1 MVAGASWA
9 RVPCGCTGGGKG
21 GERGKSGASH
31 GFGCV
36 PHRATL
42 KPLPDHVFGP
52 PPDLSPS
59 LRAACDVVWPPTP
72 VSVAVFLLQRYLGFA
87 LGSGLQ
93 GNPEVRLGRGARV
106 LNARRHC
113 ELRTGERLCLPLAG
127 PGLPFLF
134 PRLMDDSS
142 TPPCVTPF
150 LAISGENPWHA
161 RWPRLLTGGL
171 GTKRNK
177 GRAAQCME
185 GTVQAQRG
193 QGAESQRAPGP
204 TLALEAEHAWPPVPA
219 TAPHQRERRPSPEA
233 LSLLPQARVWASSPQ
248 STVHSRDPAHRRL
261 ARDRA

>member
-1 MVAGASWA
+1 MTRSWSSEVSRGQA
-9 RVPCGCTGGGKG
+9 HGGRSQLGTCPLRLHRRGQGRGKG
-21 GERGKSGASH
+21 QVWSQPWVWLCPPPGHAETFAWPRVWA
-31 GFGCV
+31 
-36 PHRATL
+36 P
-42 KPLPDHVFGP
+42 P

-59 LRAACDVVWPPTP
+59 LRAACDAVWPPTP

-204 TLALEAEHAWPPVPA
+204 TLALEAEHAWP
-219 TAPHQRERRPSPEA
+219 QCRPRPPTNGNGGRA
-233 LSLLPQARVWASSPQ
+233 LK
-248 STVHSRDPAHRRL
+248 H
-261 ARDRA
+261 